1 MSTPIAF
8 SQGLADSLTKISLTD
23 FFHAIQSQ
31 FYPTQDISFM
41 DFFLELTEHEN
52 EFCVHH
58 DKLVEYGVM
67 TSDRSSAMKG
77 KLDQLELVEGVD
89 YTLQDILQRG
99 SSGAQISK
107 VYHLTPSAF
116 KLCLM
121 RARRYTGQATD
132 PVVYVQYYI
141 LLEKVFKLFTDYEKA
156 YLSKLNSMK
165 DDKIDKLQSTVDQQ
179 SAKIDEQTSRIDKL
193 LGYAEDTCEKLEIT
207 NTQLDEVKVQ
217 NDVLIEKADA
227 LAEGQQVLYRKAV
240 EIQRMVPAKQSN
252 PDREPCIAMTYVLY
266 NHDTNGPTI
275 RMFPHVGQYKTLTAK
290 LVKMMNGD
298 YKTNSNLIVRAR
310 HQIAFPPMYAPDQRN
325 WITSAQALFKLKI
338 ANRLASAKATR
349 KSGISSANGTIKSL
363 TNPNAS
369 IPVKSTHGVQNIAV
383 LEHLILR
390 EQSLLDAS
398 NDDDSKLRHGKK
410 LAALERR
417 LIASN
422 DKLAVI
428 RLRLEDLKSTKIESP
443 VTFNKTHID
452 YKSSEYC
459 SIHDIIEIFEQL
471 MIDTHGAV
479 YLKSMTHDLLNI
491 AASSQQDFISD
502 RNEFK
507 SDEMESLR
515 AAANTAFEESTR
527 RICGA
532 MTEFVLADTDADDD
546 QIMERLINAY
556 AS

>member
-1 MSTPIAF
+1 MSTPTAF

-31 FYPTQDISFM
+31 FYPAQDISFM

-58 DKLVEYGVM
+58 NKLVEYGVM
-67 TSDRSSAMKG
+67 TSGRSNDVKL

-89 YTLQDILQRG
+89 FELRDVSQLRNQGGT
-99 SSGAQISK
+99 STSK
-107 VYHLTPSAF
+107 VYHLTPGAF

-121 RARRYTGQATD
+121 RAQRRASQPVD
-132 PVVYVQYYI
+132 PVIYAKYYI

-179 SAKIDEQTSRIDKL
+179 SAKIDKL
-193 LGYAEDTCEKLEIT
+193 LGYAEDTKES
-207 NTQLDEVKVQ
+207 LDEVKIQ
-217 NDVLIEKADA
+217 NTELLEKNDVLIEKADA

-479 YLKSMTHDLLNI
+479 YLKSMTHDLLDI

-507 SDEMESLR
+507 SDEMDSLR

-532 MTEFVLADTDADDD
+532 MTEFVLADTDADADDD
-546 QIMERLINAY
+546 QIMFLINAH